1 MINIFQDPKKH
12 NFKKLKRQF
21 TFLFILLIHQAA
33 NCQSE
38 FDSLFVN
45 SPRESINKIK
55 IEFDDDYGNKT
66 FLPLTVIKGKD
77 QGIVFTILAGVHGAE
92 YAPIIATQK
101 LIKKLEFNKLTGT
114 IIILPITNIGA
125 FYSSTPYVNPIDNLN
140 INRIFPGNEN
150 GSVSEKIAHFI
161 ATKIIPLSNVF
172 LDAHSGDANEDL
184 LPFVCYYDNKSYPFQ
199 TKMAKELSE
208 YSGFENVIS
217 YPYTIKITEPALY
230 AFKQATQV
238 GKIALSFE
246 SGKLGYLQPKA
257 VDRILRGYFR
267 IFDKLKMYKY
277 NDPLGKIKFKRL
289 NSPYYIKSKFQGILY
304 SEYKAG
310 DKVLKNRELGFIT
323 DEFGEIIERYFA
335 TKSGTILYM
344 KGTPPVNID
353 DTVFSISPN

>member
-1 MINIFQDPKKH
+1 M
-12 NFKKLKRQF
+12 KRQF
-21 TFLFILLIHQAA
+21 IFLFIVIVNQA
-33 NCQSE
+33 NCQNK
-38 FDSLFVN
+38 FDSLFLN
-45 SPRESINKIK
+45 SPSESINKIK
-55 IEFDDDYGNKT
+55 LEFNDDYGNKT

-77 QGIVFTILAGVHGAE
+77 KRIVFTILAGVHGAE

-101 LIKKLEFNKLTGT
+101 LIKKFEVKRLSGT

-140 INRIFPGNEN
+140 INRIFPGNKN

-161 ATKIIPLSNVF
+161 ATKIIPVSDVF

-184 LPFVCYYDNKSYPFQ
+184 LPFVCYYDNQNYPFQ

-217 YPYTIKITEPALY
+217 YPYTIKNSEPALY

-257 VDRILRGYFR
+257 VDRILRGYYR
-267 IFDKLKMYKY
+267 IFDKLKIYEY
-277 NDPLGKIKFKRL
+277 NDPLRETKFKRL

-304 SEYKAG
+304 SGYKAG
-310 DKVLKNRELGFIT
+310 EKVLKNNELGFIT
-323 DEFGEIIERYFA
+323 DEFGKIIERYFA
-335 TKSGTILYM
+335 SKSGTILYM
-344 KGTPPVNID
+344 KGTPPVNIG

>member
-1 MINIFQDPKKH
+1 M
-12 NFKKLKRQF
+12 KRQF
-21 TFLFILLIHQAA
+21 IFLFIVIVNQA
-33 NCQSE
+33 NCQNK
-38 FDSLFVN
+38 FDSLFLN
-45 SPRESINKIK
+45 SPSESINKIK
-55 IEFDDDYGNKT
+55 LEFNDDYGNKT

-77 QGIVFTILAGVHGAE
+77 KRIVFTILAGVHGAE

-101 LIKKLEFNKLTGT
+101 LIKKLEVKRLSGT

-140 INRIFPGNEN
+140 INRIFPGNKN

-161 ATKIIPLSNVF
+161 ATKIIPVSDVF

-184 LPFVCYYDNKSYPFQ
+184 LPFVCYYDNQNYPFQ

-217 YPYTIKITEPALY
+217 YPYTIKNSEPALY

-257 VDRILRGYFR
+257 VDRILRGYYR
-267 IFDKLKMYKY
+267 IFDKLEMYEY
-277 NDPLGKIKFKRL
+277 NALEDKTKFKRL

-304 SEYKAG
+304 SGYKAG
-310 DKVLKNRELGFIT
+310 EKVLKNNELGFIT
-323 DEFGEIIERYFA
+323 DEFGKIIERYFA
-335 TKSGTILYM
+335 SKSGTILYM
-344 KGTPPVNID
+344 KGTPPVNIG

>member
-1 MINIFQDPKKH
+1 M
-12 NFKKLKRQF
+12 KRQF
-21 TFLFILLIHQAA
+21 IFLFIVIVNQA
-33 NCQSE
+33 NCQNK

-45 SPRESINKIK
+45 SPSESINKIK
-55 IEFDDDYGNKT
+55 LEFNDDYGNKT

-77 QGIVFTILAGVHGAE
+77 KGIVFTILAGVHGAE

-101 LIKKLEFNKLTGT
+101 LIKKFEVKRLSGT

-140 INRIFPGNEN
+140 INRIFPGNKN

-161 ATKIIPLSNVF
+161 ATKIIPVSDIF

-184 LPFVCYYDNKSYPFQ
+184 LPFVCYYDNQNYPFQ

-217 YPYTIKITEPALY
+217 YPYTIKNSEPALY

-257 VDRILRGYFR
+257 VDRILRGYYR
-267 IFDKLKMYKY
+267 IFDKLKMYEY
-277 NDPLGKIKFKRL
+277 NDLEEKTKFKRL

-304 SEYKAG
+304 SGFKAG
-310 DKVLKNRELGFIT
+310 GKVLKNDELGFIT
-323 DEFGEIIERYFA
+323 DEFGKIIERYFA
-335 TKSGTILYM
+335 SKSGTILYM
-344 KGTPPVNID
+344 KGTPPVNIG

>member
-1 MINIFQDPKKH
+1 M
-12 NFKKLKRQF
+12 KRQF
-21 TFLFILLIHQAA
+21 IFLFIVIVNQA
-33 NCQSE
+33 NCQNK
-38 FDSLFVN
+38 FDSLFLN
-45 SPRESINKIK
+45 SPSESINKIK
-55 IEFDDDYGNKT
+55 LEFNDDYGNKT

-77 QGIVFTILAGVHGAE
+77 KGIVFTILAGVHGAE

-101 LIKKLEFNKLTGT
+101 LIKKFEVKRLSGT

-140 INRIFPGNEN
+140 INRIFPGNKN

-161 ATKIIPLSNVF
+161 ATKIIPVSDIF

-184 LPFVCYYDNKSYPFQ
+184 LPFVCYYDNQNYPFQ

-257 VDRILRGYFR
+257 VDRILRGYYR
-267 IFDKLKMYKY
+267 IFDKLEMYEY
-277 NDPLGKIKFKRL
+277 NALEDKTKFKRL

-304 SEYKAG
+304 SGYKAG
-310 DKVLKNRELGFIT
+310 EKVLKNNELGFIT
-323 DEFGEIIERYFA
+323 DEFGKIIERYFA
-335 TKSGTILYM
+335 SKSGTILYM
-344 KGTPPVNID
+344 KGTPPVNIG

>member
-1 MINIFQDPKKH
+1 M
-12 NFKKLKRQF
+12 KRQF
-21 TFLFILLIHQAA
+21 IFLFIVIVNQA
-33 NCQSE
+33 NCQNK

-45 SPRESINKIK
+45 SPSESINKIK
-55 IEFDDDYGNKT
+55 LEFNDDYGNKT

-77 QGIVFTILAGVHGAE
+77 KGIVFTILAGVHGAE

-101 LIKKLEFNKLTGT
+101 LIKKFEVKRLSGT

-140 INRIFPGNEN
+140 INRIFPGNKN

-161 ATKIIPLSNVF
+161 ATKIIPVSDVF

-184 LPFVCYYDNKSYPFQ
+184 LPFVCYYDNQNYPFQ

-217 YPYTIKITEPALY
+217 YPYTIKNSEPALY

-257 VDRILRGYFR
+257 VDRILRGYYR
-267 IFDKLKMYKY
+267 IFDKLEMYEY
-277 NDPLGKIKFKRL
+277 NDLEDKTKFKRL

-304 SEYKAG
+304 SGYKAG
-310 DKVLKNRELGFIT
+310 EKVLKNNELGFIT
-323 DEFGEIIERYFA
+323 DEFGKIIERYFA
-335 TKSGTILYM
+335 SKSGTILYM
-344 KGTPPVNID
+344 KGTPPVNIG

>member
-1 MINIFQDPKKH
+1 M
-12 NFKKLKRQF
+12 KRQF
-21 TFLFILLIHQAA
+21 IFLFIVIVNQA
-33 NCQSE
+33 NCQNK
-38 FDSLFVN
+38 FDSLFLN
-45 SPRESINKIK
+45 SPSESINKIK
-55 IEFDDDYGNKT
+55 LEFNDDYGNKT

-77 QGIVFTILAGVHGAE
+77 KGIVFTILAGVHGAE

-101 LIKKLEFNKLTGT
+101 LIKKFEVKRLSGT

-140 INRIFPGNEN
+140 INRIFPGNKN

-161 ATKIIPLSNVF
+161 TTKIIPVSDFF

-184 LPFVCYYDNKSYPFQ
+184 LPFVCYYDNQNYPFQ

-217 YPYTIKITEPALY
+217 YPYTIKNSEPALY

-257 VDRILRGYFR
+257 VDRILRG
-267 IFDKLKMYKY
+267 
-277 NDPLGKIKFKRL
+277 
-289 NSPYYIKSKFQGILY
+289 
-304 SEYKAG
+304 
-310 DKVLKNRELGFIT
+310 
-323 DEFGEIIERYFA
+323 IIEYL
-335 TKSGTILYM
+335 I
-344 KGTPPVNID
+344 N
-353 DTVFSISPN
+353 

>member
-1 MINIFQDPKKH
+1 M
-12 NFKKLKRQF
+12 KRQF
-21 TFLFILLIHQAA
+21 IFLFIVIVNQA
-33 NCQSE
+33 NCQNK
-38 FDSLFVN
+38 FDSLFLN
-45 SPRESINKIK
+45 SPSESINKIK
-55 IEFDDDYGNKT
+55 LEFNDDYGNKT

-77 QGIVFTILAGVHGAE
+77 KRIVFTILAGVHGAE

-101 LIKKLEFNKLTGT
+101 LIKKFEVKRLSGT

-140 INRIFPGNEN
+140 INRIFPGNKN

-161 ATKIIPLSNVF
+161 ATKIIPVSDVF

-184 LPFVCYYDNKSYPFQ
+184 LPFVCYYDNQNYPFQ

-217 YPYTIKITEPALY
+217 YPYTIKNSEPALY

-257 VDRILRGYFR
+257 VDRILRGYYR
-267 IFDKLKMYKY
+267 IFDKLEMYEY
-277 NDPLGKIKFKRL
+277 NDLEDKTKFKRL

-304 SEYKAG
+304 SGYKAG
-310 DKVLKNRELGFIT
+310 EKVLKNNELGFIT
-323 DEFGEIIERYFA
+323 DEFGKIIERYFA
-335 TKSGTILYM
+335 SKSGTILYM
-344 KGTPPVNID
+344 KGTPPVNIG

>member
-1 MINIFQDPKKH
+1 M
-12 NFKKLKRQF
+12 KRQF
-21 TFLFILLIHQAA
+21 IFLFIVIFKQA
-33 NCQSE
+33 NCQNK
-38 FDSLFVN
+38 FDSLFLN
-45 SPRESINKIK
+45 SPSESINKIK
-55 IEFDDDYGNKT
+55 LEFNDDYGNKT

-77 QGIVFTILAGVHGAE
+77 KGKVFTILAGVHGAE

-101 LIKKLEFNKLTGT
+101 LIKKFEVKRLSGT

-140 INRIFPGNEN
+140 INRIFPGNKN

-161 ATKIIPLSNVF
+161 ATKIIPVSDFF

-184 LPFVCYYDNKSYPFQ
+184 LPFVCYYDNQNYPFQ

-208 YSGFENVIS
+208 CSGFENVIS
-217 YPYTIKITEPALY
+217 YPYTIKNSEPALY

-257 VDRILRGYFR
+257 VDRILRGYYR
-267 IFDKLKMYKY
+267 IFDKLEMYEY
-277 NDPLGKIKFKRL
+277 NDLEDKTKFKRL

-304 SEYKAG
+304 SGYKAG
-310 DKVLKNRELGFIT
+310 DKVLKNNELGFIT
-323 DEFGEIIERYFA
+323 DEFGKIIERYFA
-335 TKSGTILYM
+335 SKSGTILYM
-344 KGTPPVNID
+344 KGTPPVNIG

>member
-1 MINIFQDPKKH
+1 M
-12 NFKKLKRQF
+12 KRQF
-21 TFLFILLIHQAA
+21 IFLFIVIVNQA
-33 NCQSE
+33 NCQNK
-38 FDSLFVN
+38 FDSLFLN
-45 SPRESINKIK
+45 SPSESINKIK
-55 IEFDDDYGNKT
+55 LEFNDDYGNKT

-77 QGIVFTILAGVHGAE
+77 KGIVFTILAGVHGAE

-101 LIKKLEFNKLTGT
+101 LIKKFEVKRLSGT

-140 INRIFPGNEN
+140 INRIFPGNKN

-161 ATKIIPLSNVF
+161 ATKIIPVSDVF

-184 LPFVCYYDNKSYPFQ
+184 LPFVCYYDNQNYPFQ

-217 YPYTIKITEPALY
+217 YPYTIKNSEPALY

-257 VDRILRGYFR
+257 VDRILRGYYR
-267 IFDKLKMYKY
+267 IFDKLEMYEY
-277 NDPLGKIKFKRL
+277 NDLEDKTKFKRL

-304 SEYKAG
+304 
-310 DKVLKNRELGFIT
+310 
-323 DEFGEIIERYFA
+323 
-335 TKSGTILYM
+335 
-344 KGTPPVNID
+344 
-353 DTVFSISPN
+353 

>member
-1 MINIFQDPKKH
+1 M
-12 NFKKLKRQF
+12 KRQF
-21 TFLFILLIHQAA
+21 IFLFIVIVNQA
-33 NCQSE
+33 NCQNK
-38 FDSLFVN
+38 FDSLFLN
-45 SPRESINKIK
+45 SPSESVNKIK
-55 IEFDDDYGNKT
+55 LEFNDDYGNKT

-77 QGIVFTILAGVHGAE
+77 KGIVFTILAGVHGAE

-101 LIKKLEFNKLTGT
+101 LIKKFEVKRLSGT

-140 INRIFPGNEN
+140 INRIFPGNKN

-161 ATKIIPLSNVF
+161 ATKIIPVSDVF

-184 LPFVCYYDNKSYPFQ
+184 LPFVCYYDNQNYPFQ

-217 YPYTIKITEPALY
+217 YPYTIKNSEPALY

-257 VDRILRGYFR
+257 VDRILRGYYR
-267 IFDKLKMYKY
+267 IFDKLEMYEY
-277 NDPLGKIKFKRL
+277 NALEDKTKFKRL

-304 SEYKAG
+304 SGYKAG
-310 DKVLKNRELGFIT
+310 EKVLKNNELGFIT
-323 DEFGEIIERYFA
+323 DEFGKIIERYFA
-335 TKSGTILYM
+335 SKSGTILYM
-344 KGTPPVNID
+344 KGTPPVNIG

>member
-1 MINIFQDPKKH
+1 M
-12 NFKKLKRQF
+12 KRQF
-21 TFLFILLIHQAA
+21 IFLFIVIVNQA
-33 NCQSE
+33 NCQNK
-38 FDSLFVN
+38 FDSLFLN
-45 SPRESINKIK
+45 SPSESINKIK
-55 IEFDDDYGNKT
+55 LEFNDDYGNKT

-77 QGIVFTILAGVHGAE
+77 KGIVFTILAGVHGAE

-101 LIKKLEFNKLTGT
+101 LIKKFEVKRLSGT

-140 INRIFPGNEN
+140 INRIFPGNKN

-161 ATKIIPLSNVF
+161 ATKIIPVSDVF

-184 LPFVCYYDNKSYPFQ
+184 LPFVCYYDNQNYPFQ

-217 YPYTIKITEPALY
+217 YPYTIKNSEPALY

-257 VDRILRGYFR
+257 VDRILRGYYR
-267 IFDKLKMYKY
+267 IFDKLEMYEY
-277 NDPLGKIKFKRL
+277 NVLEEKTKFKRL

-304 SEYKAG
+304 SKYKAG
-310 DKVLKNRELGFIT
+310 EKVTKNRELGFIT
-323 DEFGEIIERYFA
+323 DEFGKIIERYFA

-344 KGTPPVNID
+344 KGTPPVNIG

>member
-1 MINIFQDPKKH
+1 M
-12 NFKKLKRQF
+12 KRQF
-21 TFLFILLIHQAA
+21 IFLFIVIVNQA
-33 NCQSE
+33 NCQNK
-38 FDSLFVN
+38 FDSLFLN
-45 SPRESINKIK
+45 SPSESINKIK
-55 IEFDDDYGNKT
+55 LEFNDDYGNKT

-77 QGIVFTILAGVHGAE
+77 KRIVFTILAGVHGAE

-101 LIKKLEFNKLTGT
+101 LIKKFEVKRLSGT

-140 INRIFPGNEN
+140 INRIFPGNKN

-161 ATKIIPLSNVF
+161 STKIIPVSDVF

-184 LPFVCYYDNKSYPFQ
+184 LPFVCYYDNQNYPFQ

-217 YPYTIKITEPALY
+217 YPYTIKNSEPALY

-257 VDRILRGYFR
+257 VDRILRGYYR
-267 IFDKLKMYKY
+267 IFDKLEMYEY
-277 NDPLGKIKFKRL
+277 NDLEDKTKFKRL

-304 SEYKAG
+304 SGYKAG
-310 DKVLKNRELGFIT
+310 EKVLKNNELGFIT
-323 DEFGEIIERYFA
+323 DEFGKIIERYFA
-335 TKSGTILYM
+335 SKSGTILYM
-344 KGTPPVNID
+344 KGTPPVNIG

>member
-1 MINIFQDPKKH
+1 M
-12 NFKKLKRQF
+12 KRQF
-21 TFLFILLIHQAA
+21 IFLFIVIVNQA
-33 NCQSE
+33 NCQNK
-38 FDSLFVN
+38 FDSLFLN
-45 SPRESINKIK
+45 SPSESINKIK
-55 IEFDDDYGNKT
+55 LEFNDDYGNKT

-77 QGIVFTILAGVHGAE
+77 KGIVFTILAGVHGAE

-101 LIKKLEFNKLTGT
+101 LIKKFEVKRLSGT

-140 INRIFPGNEN
+140 INRIFPGNKN

-161 ATKIIPLSNVF
+161 ATKIIPVSDVF

-184 LPFVCYYDNKSYPFQ
+184 LPFVCYYDNQNYPFQ

-217 YPYTIKITEPALY
+217 YPYTIKNSEPALY

-257 VDRILRGYFR
+257 VDRILRGYYR
-267 IFDKLKMYKY
+267 IFDKLEMYEY
-277 NDPLGKIKFKRL
+277 NDLEDKTKFKRL

-304 SEYKAG
+304 SGYKSG
-310 DKVLKNRELGFIT
+310 DKVLKNNELGFIT
-323 DEFGEIIERYFA
+323 DEFGKIIERYFA
-335 TKSGTILYM
+335 SKSGTILYM
-344 KGTPPVNID
+344 KGTPPVNIG

>member
-1 MINIFQDPKKH
+1 M
-12 NFKKLKRQF
+12 KRQF
-21 TFLFILLIHQAA
+21 IFLFIVIFKQA
-33 NCQSE
+33 NCQNK
-38 FDSLFVN
+38 FDSLFLN
-45 SPRESINKIK
+45 SPSESINKIK
-55 IEFDDDYGNKT
+55 LEFNDDYGNKT

-77 QGIVFTILAGVHGAE
+77 KGKVFTILAGVHGAE

-101 LIKKLEFNKLTGT
+101 LIKKFEVKRLSGT

-140 INRIFPGNEN
+140 INRIFPGNKN

-161 ATKIIPLSNVF
+161 ATKIIPVSDFF

-184 LPFVCYYDNKSYPFQ
+184 LPFVCYYDNQNYPFQ

-217 YPYTIKITEPALY
+217 YPYTIKNSEPALY

-257 VDRILRGYFR
+257 VDRILRGYYR
-267 IFDKLKMYKY
+267 IFDKLEMYEY
-277 NDPLGKIKFKRL
+277 NDLEDKTKFKRL

-304 SEYKAG
+304 SGYKAG
-310 DKVLKNRELGFIT
+310 DKVIKNNELGFIT
-323 DEFGEIIERYFA
+323 DEFGKIIERYFA
-335 TKSGTILYM
+335 SKSGTILYM
-344 KGTPPVNID
+344 KGTPPVNIG

>member
-1 MINIFQDPKKH
+1 M
-12 NFKKLKRQF
+12 KRQF
-21 TFLFILLIHQAA
+21 IFLFIVIVNQA
-33 NCQSE
+33 NCQNK
-38 FDSLFVN
+38 FDSLFLN
-45 SPRESINKIK
+45 SPSESINKIK
-55 IEFDDDYGNKT
+55 LEFNDDYGNKT

-77 QGIVFTILAGVHGAE
+77 KRIVFTILAGVHGAE

-101 LIKKLEFNKLTGT
+101 LIKKLEVKRLSGT

-140 INRIFPGNEN
+140 INRIFPGNKN

-161 ATKIIPLSNVF
+161 ATKIIPVSDVF

-184 LPFVCYYDNKSYPFQ
+184 LPFVCYYDNQNYPFQ

-217 YPYTIKITEPALY
+217 YPYTIKNSEPALY

-257 VDRILRGYFR
+257 VDRILRGYYR
-267 IFDKLKMYKY
+267 IFDKLEMYEY
-277 NDPLGKIKFKRL
+277 NDLEDKTKFKRL

-304 SEYKAG
+304 SGYKAG
-310 DKVLKNRELGFIT
+310 EKVLKNNELGFIT
-323 DEFGEIIERYFA
+323 DEFGKIIERYFA
-335 TKSGTILYM
+335 SKSGTILYM
-344 KGTPPVNID
+344 KGTPPVNIG

>member
-1 MINIFQDPKKH
+1 M
-12 NFKKLKRQF
+12 KRQF
-21 TFLFILLIHQAA
+21 IFLFIVIFKQA
-33 NCQSE
+33 NCQNK
-38 FDSLFVN
+38 FDSLFLN
-45 SPRESINKIK
+45 SPSESINKIK
-55 IEFDDDYGNKT
+55 LEFNDDYGNKT

-77 QGIVFTILAGVHGAE
+77 KGKVFTILAGVHGAE

-101 LIKKLEFNKLTGT
+101 LIKKFEVKRLSGT

-140 INRIFPGNEN
+140 INRIFPGNKN

-161 ATKIIPLSNVF
+161 ATKIIPVSDFF

-184 LPFVCYYDNKSYPFQ
+184 LPFVCYYDNQNYPFQ

-217 YPYTIKITEPALY
+217 YPYTIKNSEPALY

-257 VDRILRGYFR
+257 VDRILRGYYR
-267 IFDKLKMYKY
+267 IFDKLEMYEY
-277 NDPLGKIKFKRL
+277 NDLEDKTKFKRL

-304 SEYKAG
+304 SGYKAG
-310 DKVLKNRELGFIT
+310 DKVLKNNELGFIT
-323 DEFGEIIERYFA
+323 DEFGKIIERYFA
-335 TKSGTILYM
+335 SKSGTILYM
-344 KGTPPVNID
+344 KGTPPVNIG

>member
-1 MINIFQDPKKH
+1 M
-12 NFKKLKRQF
+12 KRQF
-21 TFLFILLIHQAA
+21 IFLFIVIVNQA
-33 NCQSE
+33 NCQNK

-45 SPRESINKIK
+45 SPSESINKIK
-55 IEFDDDYGNKT
+55 LEFNDDYGNKT

-77 QGIVFTILAGVHGAE
+77 KRIVFTILAGVHGVE

-101 LIKKLEFNKLTGT
+101 LIKKLEVKRLSGT

-140 INRIFPGNEN
+140 INRIFPGNKN

-161 ATKIIPLSNVF
+161 ATKIIPVSDVF

-184 LPFVCYYDNKSYPFQ
+184 LPFVCYYDNQNYPFQ

-217 YPYTIKITEPALY
+217 YPYTIKNSEPALY

-257 VDRILRGYFR
+257 VDRILRGYYR
-267 IFDKLKMYKY
+267 IFDKLEMYEY
-277 NDPLGKIKFKRL
+277 NDLEDKTKFKRL

-304 SEYKAG
+304 SGYKAG
-310 DKVLKNRELGFIT
+310 EKVLKNNELGFIT
-323 DEFGEIIERYFA
+323 DEFGKIIERYFA
-335 TKSGTILYM
+335 SKSGTILYM
-344 KGTPPVNID
+344 KGTPPVNIG

>member
-1 MINIFQDPKKH
+1 M
-12 NFKKLKRQF
+12 KRQF
-21 TFLFILLIHQAA
+21 IFLFIVIVNQA
-33 NCQSE
+33 NCQNK

-45 SPRESINKIK
+45 SPSESINKIK
-55 IEFDDDYGNKT
+55 LEFNDDYGNKT

-77 QGIVFTILAGVHGAE
+77 KRIVFTILAGVHGAE

-101 LIKKLEFNKLTGT
+101 LIKKLEVKRLSGT

-140 INRIFPGNEN
+140 INRIFPGNKN

-161 ATKIIPLSNVF
+161 ATKIIPVSDVF

-184 LPFVCYYDNKSYPFQ
+184 LPFVCYYDNQNYPFQ

-217 YPYTIKITEPALY
+217 YPYTIKNSEPALY

-257 VDRILRGYFR
+257 VDRILRGYYR
-267 IFDKLKMYKY
+267 IFDKLEMYEY
-277 NDPLGKIKFKRL
+277 NALEDKTKFKRL

-304 SEYKAG
+304 SGYKAG
-310 DKVLKNRELGFIT
+310 EKVLKNNELGFIT
-323 DEFGEIIERYFA
+323 DEFGKIIERYFA
-335 TKSGTILYM
+335 SKSGTILYM
-344 KGTPPVNID
+344 KGTPPVNIG

>member
-1 MINIFQDPKKH
+1 M
-12 NFKKLKRQF
+12 KRQF
-21 TFLFILLIHQAA
+21 IFLFIVIVNQA
-33 NCQSE
+33 NCQNK
-38 FDSLFVN
+38 FDSLFLN
-45 SPRESINKIK
+45 SPSESINKIK
-55 IEFDDDYGNKT
+55 LEFNDDYGNKT

-77 QGIVFTILAGVHGAE
+77 KRIVFTILAGVHGVE

-101 LIKKLEFNKLTGT
+101 LIKKLEVKRLSGT

-140 INRIFPGNEN
+140 INRIFPGNKN

-161 ATKIIPLSNVF
+161 ATKIIPVSDVF

-184 LPFVCYYDNKSYPFQ
+184 LPFVCYYDNKNYPFQ

-217 YPYTIKITEPALY
+217 YPYTIKNSEPALY

-257 VDRILRGYFR
+257 VDRILRGYYR
-267 IFDKLKMYKY
+267 IFDKLEMYEY
-277 NDPLGKIKFKRL
+277 NVLEEKTKFKRL

-304 SEYKAG
+304 SKYKAG
-310 DKVLKNRELGFIT
+310 EKVLKNRELGFIT
-323 DEFGEIIERYFA
+323 DEFGKIIERYFA
-335 TKSGTILYM
+335 SKSGTILYM
-344 KGTPPVNID
+344 KGTPPVNIG

>member
-1 MINIFQDPKKH
+1 M
-12 NFKKLKRQF
+12 KRQF
-21 TFLFILLIHQAA
+21 IFLFIVIVNQA
-33 NCQSE
+33 NCQNK
-38 FDSLFVN
+38 FDSLFLN
-45 SPRESINKIK
+45 SPSESVNKIK
-55 IEFDDDYGNKT
+55 LEFNDDYGNKT

-77 QGIVFTILAGVHGAE
+77 KRIVFTILAGVHGVE

-101 LIKKLEFNKLTGT
+101 LIKKLEVKRLSGT

-140 INRIFPGNEN
+140 INRIFPGNKN

-161 ATKIIPLSNVF
+161 ATKIIPVSDVF

-184 LPFVCYYDNKSYPFQ
+184 LPFVCYYDNQNYPFQ

-217 YPYTIKITEPALY
+217 YPYTIKNSEPALY

-257 VDRILRGYFR
+257 VDRILRGYYR
-267 IFDKLKMYKY
+267 IFDKLEMYEY
-277 NDPLGKIKFKRL
+277 NDLEDKTKFKRL

-304 SEYKAG
+304 SGYKAG
-310 DKVLKNRELGFIT
+310 EKVLKNNELGFIT
-323 DEFGEIIERYFA
+323 DEFGKIIERYFA
-335 TKSGTILYM
+335 SKSGTILYM
-344 KGTPPVNID
+344 KGTPPVNIG

>member
-1 MINIFQDPKKH
+1 M
-12 NFKKLKRQF
+12 KRQF
-21 TFLFILLIHQAA
+21 IFLFIVIVNQA
-33 NCQSE
+33 NCQNK
-38 FDSLFVN
+38 FDSLFLN
-45 SPRESINKIK
+45 SPSESINKIK
-55 IEFDDDYGNKT
+55 LEFNDDYGNKT

-77 QGIVFTILAGVHGAE
+77 KGIVFTILAGVHGAE

-101 LIKKLEFNKLTGT
+101 LIKKLEVKRLSGT

-140 INRIFPGNEN
+140 INRIFPGNKN

-161 ATKIIPLSNVF
+161 ATKIIPVSDVF

-184 LPFVCYYDNKSYPFQ
+184 LPFVCYYDNQNYPFQ

-217 YPYTIKITEPALY
+217 YPYTIKNSEPALY

-257 VDRILRGYFR
+257 VDRILRGYYR
-267 IFDKLKMYKY
+267 IFDKLEMYEY
-277 NDPLGKIKFKRL
+277 NDLEDKTKFKRL

-304 SEYKAG
+304 SGYKAG
-310 DKVLKNRELGFIT
+310 EKVLKNNELGFIT
-323 DEFGEIIERYFA
+323 DEFGKIIERYFA
-335 TKSGTILYM
+335 SKSGTILYM
-344 KGTPPVNID
+344 KGTPPVNIG

>member
-1 MINIFQDPKKH
+1 M
-12 NFKKLKRQF
+12 KRQF
-21 TFLFILLIHQAA
+21 IFLFIVIVNQA
-33 NCQSE
+33 NCQNK
-38 FDSLFVN
+38 FDSLFLN
-45 SPRESINKIK
+45 SPSESINKIK
-55 IEFDDDYGNKT
+55 LEFNDDYGNKT

-77 QGIVFTILAGVHGAE
+77 KRIVFTILAGVHGAE

-101 LIKKLEFNKLTGT
+101 LIKKFEVKRLSGT

-140 INRIFPGNEN
+140 INRIFPGNKN

-161 ATKIIPLSNVF
+161 ATKIIPVSDVF

-184 LPFVCYYDNKSYPFQ
+184 LPFVCYYDNQNYPFQ

-217 YPYTIKITEPALY
+217 YPYTIKNSEPALY

-257 VDRILRGYFR
+257 VDRILRGYYR
-267 IFDKLKMYKY
+267 IFDKLEMYEY
-277 NDPLGKIKFKRL
+277 NALEDKTKFKRL

-304 SEYKAG
+304 SGYKAG
-310 DKVLKNRELGFIT
+310 EKVLKNNELGFIT
-323 DEFGEIIERYFA
+323 DEFGKIIERYFA
-335 TKSGTILYM
+335 SKSGTILYM
-344 KGTPPVNID
+344 KGTPPVNIG

>member
-1 MINIFQDPKKH
+1 M
-12 NFKKLKRQF
+12 KRQF
-21 TFLFILLIHQAA
+21 IFLFIVIVNQA
-33 NCQSE
+33 NCQNK
-38 FDSLFVN
+38 FDSLFLN
-45 SPRESINKIK
+45 SPSESINKIK
-55 IEFDDDYGNKT
+55 LEFNDDYGNKT

-77 QGIVFTILAGVHGAE
+77 KGIVFTILAGVHGAE

-101 LIKKLEFNKLTGT
+101 LIKKIEVKRLSGT

-140 INRIFPGNEN
+140 INRIFPGNKN

-161 ATKIIPLSNVF
+161 ATKIIPVSDVF

-184 LPFVCYYDNKSYPFQ
+184 LPFVCYYDNQNYPFQ

-217 YPYTIKITEPALY
+217 YPYTIKNSEPALY

-257 VDRILRGYFR
+257 VDRILRGYYR
-267 IFDKLKMYKY
+267 IFDKLEMYEY
-277 NDPLGKIKFKRL
+277 NVLEEKTKFKRL

-304 SEYKAG
+304 SKYKAG
-310 DKVLKNRELGFIT
+310 EKVLKNRELGFIT
-323 DEFGEIIERYFA
+323 DEFGKIIERYFA
-335 TKSGTILYM
+335 SKSGTILYM
-344 KGTPPVNID
+344 KGTPPVNIG

>member
-1 MINIFQDPKKH
+1 M
-12 NFKKLKRQF
+12 KRLF
-21 TFLFILLIHQAA
+21 IFLFIIIVNQA
-33 NCQSE
+33 NCQNK
-38 FDSLFVN
+38 FDSLFLN
-45 SPRESINKIK
+45 SPSESINKIK
-55 IEFDDDYGNKT
+55 LEFNDDYGNKT

-77 QGIVFTILAGVHGAE
+77 KGIVFTILAGVHGAE

-101 LIKKLEFNKLTGT
+101 LIKKFEVKRLSGT

-140 INRIFPGNEN
+140 INRIFPGNKN

-161 ATKIIPLSNVF
+161 ATKIIPVSDVF

-184 LPFVCYYDNKSYPFQ
+184 LPFVCYYDNQNYPFQ

-217 YPYTIKITEPALY
+217 YPYTIKNSEPALY

-257 VDRILRGYFR
+257 VDRILRGYYR
-267 IFDKLKMYKY
+267 IFDKLEMYEY
-277 NDPLGKIKFKRL
+277 NDFEDKTKFKRL

-304 SEYKAG
+304 SGYKAG
-310 DKVLKNRELGFIT
+310 EKVLKNNELGFIT
-323 DEFGEIIERYFA
+323 DEFGKIIERYFA
-335 TKSGTILYM
+335 SKSGTILYM
-344 KGTPPVNID
+344 KGTPPVNIG

>member
-1 MINIFQDPKKH
+1 M
-12 NFKKLKRQF
+12 KRQF
-21 TFLFILLIHQAA
+21 IFLFIVIVNQA
-33 NCQSE
+33 NCQNK
-38 FDSLFVN
+38 FDSLFLN
-45 SPRESINKIK
+45 SPSESVNKIK
-55 IEFDDDYGNKT
+55 LEFNDDYGNKT

-77 QGIVFTILAGVHGAE
+77 KGIVFTILAGVHGAE

-101 LIKKLEFNKLTGT
+101 LIKKFEVKRLSGT

-140 INRIFPGNEN
+140 INRIFPGNKN

-161 ATKIIPLSNVF
+161 ATKIIPVSDVF

-184 LPFVCYYDNKSYPFQ
+184 LPFVCYYDNQNYPFQ

-217 YPYTIKITEPALY
+217 YPYTIKNSEPALY

-257 VDRILRGYFR
+257 VDRILRGYYR
-267 IFDKLKMYKY
+267 IFDKLEMYEY
-277 NDPLGKIKFKRL
+277 NDLEDKTKFKRL

-304 SEYKAG
+304 SGYKAG
-310 DKVLKNRELGFIT
+310 EKVLKNNELGFIT
-323 DEFGEIIERYFA
+323 DEFGKIIERYFA
-335 TKSGTILYM
+335 SKSGTILYM
-344 KGTPPVNID
+344 KGTPPVNIG

>member
-1 MINIFQDPKKH
+1 M
-12 NFKKLKRQF
+12 KRQF
-21 TFLFILLIHQAA
+21 IFLFIVIVNQA
-33 NCQSE
+33 NCQNK

-45 SPRESINKIK
+45 SPSESINKIK
-55 IEFDDDYGNKT
+55 LEFNDDYGNKT

-77 QGIVFTILAGVHGAE
+77 KGIVFTILAGVHGAE

-101 LIKKLEFNKLTGT
+101 LIKKFEVKRLSGT

-140 INRIFPGNEN
+140 INRIFPGNKN

-161 ATKIIPLSNVF
+161 ATKIIPVSDVF

-184 LPFVCYYDNKSYPFQ
+184 LPFVCYYDNQNYPFQ

-217 YPYTIKITEPALY
+217 YPYTIKNSEPALY

-257 VDRILRGYFR
+257 VDRILRGYYR
-267 IFDKLKMYKY
+267 IFDKLEMYEY
-277 NDPLGKIKFKRL
+277 NALEDKTKFKRL

-304 SEYKAG
+304 SGYKAG
-310 DKVLKNRELGFIT
+310 EKVLKNNELGFIT
-323 DEFGEIIERYFA
+323 DEFGKIIERYFA
-335 TKSGTILYM
+335 SKSGTILYM
-344 KGTPPVNID
+344 KGTPPVNIG

>member
-1 MINIFQDPKKH
+1 M
-12 NFKKLKRQF
+12 KRQF
-21 TFLFILLIHQAA
+21 IFLFIVIVNQA
-33 NCQSE
+33 NCQNK
-38 FDSLFVN
+38 FDSLFLN
-45 SPRESINKIK
+45 SPSESINKIK
-55 IEFDDDYGNKT
+55 LEFNDDYGNKT

-77 QGIVFTILAGVHGAE
+77 KGIVFTILAGVHGAE

-101 LIKKLEFNKLTGT
+101 LIKKFEVKRLSGT

-140 INRIFPGNEN
+140 INRIFPGNKN

-161 ATKIIPLSNVF
+161 ATKIIPVSDFF

-184 LPFVCYYDNKSYPFQ
+184 LPFVCYYDNQNYPFQ

-217 YPYTIKITEPALY
+217 YPYTIKNSEPALY

-257 VDRILRGYFR
+257 VDRILRGYYR
-267 IFDKLKMYKY
+267 IFDKLEMYEY
-277 NDPLGKIKFKRL
+277 NDFEDKTKFKRL

-304 SEYKAG
+304 SGYKAG
-310 DKVLKNRELGFIT
+310 EKVLKNNELGFIT
-323 DEFGEIIERYFA
+323 DEFGKIIERYFA
-335 TKSGTILYM
+335 SKSGTILYM
-344 KGTPPVNID
+344 KGTPPVNIG

>member
-1 MINIFQDPKKH
+1 M
-12 NFKKLKRQF
+12 KRQF
-21 TFLFILLIHQAA
+21 IFLFIVIVNQA
-33 NCQSE
+33 NCQNK
-38 FDSLFVN
+38 FDSLFLN

-55 IEFDDDYGNKT
+55 LEFNDDYGNKT

-77 QGIVFTILAGVHGAE
+77 KRIVFTILAGVHGAE

-101 LIKKLEFNKLTGT
+101 LIKKFEVKRLSGT

-140 INRIFPGNEN
+140 INRIFPGNKN

-161 ATKIIPLSNVF
+161 ATKIIPVSDVF

-184 LPFVCYYDNKSYPFQ
+184 LPFVCYYDNQNYPFQ

-217 YPYTIKITEPALY
+217 YPYTIKNSEPALY

-257 VDRILRGYFR
+257 VDRILRGYYR
-267 IFDKLKMYKY
+267 IFDKLEMYEY
-277 NDPLGKIKFKRL
+277 NDLEDKTKFKRL

-304 SEYKAG
+304 SGYKAG
-310 DKVLKNRELGFIT
+310 DKVLKNNELGFIT
-323 DEFGEIIERYFA
+323 DEFGKIIERYFA
-335 TKSGTILYM
+335 SKSGTILYM
-344 KGTPPVNID
+344 KGTPPVNIG

>member
-1 MINIFQDPKKH
+1 M
-12 NFKKLKRQF
+12 KRQF
-21 TFLFILLIHQAA
+21 IFLFIVIVNQA
-33 NCQSE
+33 NCQNK
-38 FDSLFVN
+38 FDSLFLN
-45 SPRESINKIK
+45 SPSESINKIK
-55 IEFDDDYGNKT
+55 LEFNDDYGNKT

-77 QGIVFTILAGVHGAE
+77 KGIVFTILAGVHGAE

-101 LIKKLEFNKLTGT
+101 LIKKFEVKRLSGT

-140 INRIFPGNEN
+140 INRIFPGNKN

-161 ATKIIPLSNVF
+161 ATKIIPVSDVF

-184 LPFVCYYDNKSYPFQ
+184 LPFVCYYDNQNYPFQ

-217 YPYTIKITEPALY
+217 YPYTIKNSEPALY

-257 VDRILRGYFR
+257 VDRILRGYYR
-267 IFDKLKMYKY
+267 IFDKLEMYEY
-277 NDPLGKIKFKRL
+277 NDLEDKTKFKRL

-304 SEYKAG
+304 SGYKAG
-310 DKVLKNRELGFIT
+310 EKVLKNNELGFIT
-323 DEFGEIIERYFA
+323 DEFGKIIERYFA
-335 TKSGTILYM
+335 SKSGTILYM
-344 KGTPPVNID
+344 KGTPPVNIG

>member
-1 MINIFQDPKKH
+1 M
-12 NFKKLKRQF
+12 KRQF
-21 TFLFILLIHQAA
+21 IFLFIVIVNQA
-33 NCQSE
+33 NCQNK
-38 FDSLFVN
+38 FDSLFLN
-45 SPRESINKIK
+45 SPSESVNKIK
-55 IEFDDDYGNKT
+55 LEFNDDYGNKT

-77 QGIVFTILAGVHGAE
+77 KGIVFTILAGVHGAE

-101 LIKKLEFNKLTGT
+101 LIKKFEVKRLSGT

-140 INRIFPGNEN
+140 INRIFPGNKN

-161 ATKIIPLSNVF
+161 ATKIIPVSDVF

-184 LPFVCYYDNKSYPFQ
+184 LPFVCYYDNQNYPFQ

-217 YPYTIKITEPALY
+217 YPYTIKNSEPALY

-257 VDRILRGYFR
+257 VDRILRGYYR
-267 IFDKLKMYKY
+267 IFDKLEMYEY
-277 NDPLGKIKFKRL
+277 NDLEDKTKFKRL

-304 SEYKAG
+304 SGYKAG
-310 DKVLKNRELGFIT
+310 DKVLKNNELGFIT
-323 DEFGEIIERYFA
+323 DEFGKIIERYFA
-335 TKSGTILYM
+335 SKSGTILYM
-344 KGTPPVNID
+344 KGTPPVNIG

>member
-1 MINIFQDPKKH
+1 M
-12 NFKKLKRQF
+12 KRQF
-21 TFLFILLIHQAA
+21 IFLFIVIVNQA
-33 NCQSE
+33 NCQNK
-38 FDSLFVN
+38 FDSLFLN
-45 SPRESINKIK
+45 SPSESINKIK
-55 IEFDDDYGNKT
+55 LEFNDDYGNKT

-77 QGIVFTILAGVHGAE
+77 KGIVFTILAGVHGAE

-101 LIKKLEFNKLTGT
+101 LIKKFEVKRLSGT

-140 INRIFPGNEN
+140 INRIFPGNKN

-161 ATKIIPLSNVF
+161 ATKIIPVSDVF

-184 LPFVCYYDNKSYPFQ
+184 LPFVCYYDNQNYPFQ

-217 YPYTIKITEPALY
+217 YPYTIKNSEPALY

-257 VDRILRGYFR
+257 VDRILRGYYR
-267 IFDKLKMYKY
+267 IFDKLEMYEY
-277 NDPLGKIKFKRL
+277 NDFEDKTKFKRL

-304 SEYKAG
+304 SGYKAG
-310 DKVLKNRELGFIT
+310 EKVLKNNELGFIT
-323 DEFGEIIERYFA
+323 DEFGKIIERYFA
-335 TKSGTILYM
+335 SKSGTILYM
-344 KGTPPVNID
+344 KGTPPVNIG

>member
-1 MINIFQDPKKH
+1 M
-12 NFKKLKRQF
+12 KRQF
-21 TFLFILLIHQAA
+21 IFLFIVIVNQA
-33 NCQSE
+33 NCQNK
-38 FDSLFVN
+38 FDSLYLN
-45 SPRESINKIK
+45 SSRESINKIK
-55 IEFDDDYGNKT
+55 LEFNDDYGNKT

-77 QGIVFTILAGVHGAE
+77 KGIVFTILAGVHGAE

-101 LIKKLEFNKLTGT
+101 LIKKLEVNRLSGT

-140 INRIFPGNEN
+140 INRIFPGNKN

-161 ATKIIPLSNVF
+161 STKIIPLSDVF

-184 LPFVCYYDNKSYPFQ
+184 LPFVCYYDNQNHPFQ

-217 YPYTIKITEPALY
+217 YPYTIKDSEPALY
-230 AFKQATQV
+230 AFKQASQV

-257 VDRILRGYFR
+257 IDRILRGYNR
-267 IFDKLKMYKY
+267 IFDKLKMYEY
-277 NDPLGKIKFKRL
+277 NDPVEKTKFKRL

-304 SEYKAG
+304 TGFKAG
-310 DKVLKNRELGFIT
+310 EKVPKNSELGFIT
-323 DEFGEIIERYFA
+323 DEFGEIIEKYFA
-335 TKSGTILYM
+335 SKSGTILYM
-344 KGTPPVNID
+344 KGTPPVNIG

>member
-1 MINIFQDPKKH
+1 M
-12 NFKKLKRQF
+12 KRQF
-21 TFLFILLIHQAA
+21 IFLFIVIVNQA
-33 NCQSE
+33 NCQNK
-38 FDSLFVN
+38 FDSLFLN
-45 SPRESINKIK
+45 SPSESINKIK
-55 IEFDDDYGNKT
+55 LEFNDDYGNKT
-66 FLPLTVIKGKD
+66 FLPLTFIKGKD
-77 QGIVFTILAGVHGAE
+77 KGIVFTILAGVHGAE

-101 LIKKLEFNKLTGT
+101 LIKKFEVKRLSGT

-140 INRIFPGNEN
+140 INRIFPGNKN

-161 ATKIIPLSNVF
+161 ATKIIPVSDVF

-184 LPFVCYYDNKSYPFQ
+184 LPFVCYYDNQNYPFQ
-199 TKMAKELSE
+199 TKKAKELSE

-217 YPYTIKITEPALY
+217 YPYTIKNSEPALY

-257 VDRILRGYFR
+257 VDRILRGYYR
-267 IFDKLKMYKY
+267 IFDKLEMYEY
-277 NDPLGKIKFKRL
+277 NDLEDKTKFKRL

-304 SEYKAG
+304 SKYKAG
-310 DKVLKNRELGFIT
+310 EKVLKNRELGFIT
-323 DEFGEIIERYFA
+323 DEFGKIIERYFA

-344 KGTPPVNID
+344 KGTPPVNIG